1 MPIPLLNTLIR
12 QDTKISFSDHYRMSI
27 IKVLNRLS
35 NFCENKNFKS
45 MNRTDDIL
53 PFLDSYRKSD
63 AIDPLHKWKGTYN
76 LYLEIIA
83 KFFKWLYYPD
93 HDVRSRPKPKVIQ
106 NIATQERNEVSCYK
120 PTDLW
125 TTEDD
130 MLFLKYCPSKRM
142 KCYHTVSRDTS
153 CRPHEILGLKI
164 KGLKLETY
172 TRQEAVL

>member
-1 MPIPLLNTLIR
+1 MYIEILSKLQNKQNASTIAAHINTLR
-12 QDTKISFSDHYRMSI
+12 HENTSFSDHYRMSI

-53 PFLDSYRKSD
+53 PFLESHRKPD
-63 AIDPLHKWKGTYN
+63 AVDPLHKWKGTYN
-76 LYLEIIA
+76 LYLEIIT
-83 KFFKWLYYPD
+83 KFFKWLYCPD
-93 HDVRSRPKPKVIQ
+93 HDVKSRPKPKVVQ
-106 NIATQERNEVSCYK
+106 NFASQKRNEISCYK

-153 CRPHEILGLKI
+153 CRPHEILGL
-164 KGLKLETY
+164 
-172 TRQEAVL
+172 R